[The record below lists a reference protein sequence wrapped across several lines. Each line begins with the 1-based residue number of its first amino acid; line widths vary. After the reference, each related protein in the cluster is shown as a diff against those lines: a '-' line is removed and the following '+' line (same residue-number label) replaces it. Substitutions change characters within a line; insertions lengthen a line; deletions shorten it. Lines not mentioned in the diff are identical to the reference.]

1 VLPVD
6 GILTYDA
13 MEELLGFDVR
23 NRRDL
28 VYRAIRALLE
38 ENERTLEAVPNQ
50 GYRVVYPQEH
60 ERLAHGYQR
69 GAKRKITKAIRTTK
83 GTNRNGLTQEE
94 RTRLDAFELN
104 LKQQQA
110 ALNRVRARVTKV
122 EQKTTQQ
129 GGDLRVLQAQM
140 ARMADQLGIDLD
152 ALPETTEEV
161 SETA

>member
-1 VLPVD
+1 M
-6 GILTYDA
+6 LTYDA

-23 NRRDL
+23 TYRDL

-38 ENERTLEAVPNQ
+38 EDERTLEAVPNL
-50 GYRVVYPQEH
+50 GYRVVFPQEH

-69 GAKRKITKAIRTTK
+69 GAKRKITKAIRTTR
-83 GTNRNGLTQEE
+83 GTNRNGLTQDE
-94 RTRLDAFELN
+94 RSRLDAFELN

-110 ALNRVRARVTKV
+110 ALNRVRARVTVV
-122 EQKTTQQ
+122 EKTTTQQ

-152 ALPETTEEV
+152 TLPKATEEV
-161 SETA
+161 AETA